1 MNGALFRAFTYRKVS
16 LFGSIICFLSIV
28 LLTFSDS
35 FGEYIVVYSILY
47 GVGMGFT
54 LPANA
59 LALNTYFDKK
69 RRIATGF
76 SWTATALGPVIM
88 PHLISFLLNQYGVQG
103 SVLLFAGLSANAIVC
118 ACLLHP
124 VHWHTKFRDE
134 LKPENTN
141 CVTLVIEDTDKKI
154 DFYIPTPGTK
164 MHKSASFISAQYI
177 FNENDAET
185 PGYEI
190 IDPGTPMLCSGNDGL
205 FTPKRSLYGSKQSLA
220 SQSKRYNTNYFDID
234 SKRASTQNL
243 SISRN
248 MSANNILTTYT
259 KGLPYSE
266 SKKESMR
273 KRKRSTS
280 KNPKIEENADEE
292 LSALQ
297 QNGTEQ
303 PKTDNGEVL
312 KEACAKLEELLSKQ
326 ENGENE
332 SLLKKNGDTN
342 NHKLIENEPEKEEE
356 EKPTTFWQKIVI
368 FFDLDLLND
377 PIYVNIMVG
386 ITLVWFA
393 ELNFSILT
401 PFVLKDFN
409 FNKSETANFMS
420 VVATVD
426 IIVRFLIPFASAKV
440 SWDNRTFFMIGIM
453 SMATGRIFLI
463 ATKSYL
469 ISLPIAALIGFGK
482 GLRTIFM
489 ALAIP
494 SHVPLTRLPA
504 ATGLQLLAGG
514 CMSLILGPVVGWIR
528 DSTEDYTLTLHLI
541 NVFVFATTASWT
553 IEKLIMRHRNKKEKL
568 KADLAKGGIVIKS

>member
-1 MNGALFRAFTYRKVS
+1 M
-16 LFGSIICFLSIV
+16 
-28 LLTFSDS
+28 
-35 FGEYIVVYSILY
+35 
-47 GVGMGFT
+47 
-54 LPANA
+54 
-59 LALNTYFDKK
+59 
-69 RRIATGF
+69 
-76 SWTATALGPVIM
+76 
-88 PHLISFLLNQYGVQG
+88 
-103 SVLLFAGLSANAIVC
+103 
-118 ACLLHP
+118 
-124 VHWHTKFRDE
+124 
-134 LKPENTN
+134 
-141 CVTLVIEDTDKKI
+141 IEDTDKKI
-154 DFYIPTPGTK
+154 DFYIPTPSTK

-220 SQSKRYNTNYFDID
+220 SQSKRYNTNYFEID

-248 MSANNILTTYT
+248 MSANNILSTYT

-297 QNGTEQ
+297 QNGAEQ
-303 PKTDNGEVL
+303 PTTDNGEVL

-342 NHKLIENEPEKEEE
+342 NKLIDNEPEKEEE
-356 EKPTTFWQKIVI
+356 NKPTTLWQKIVI
-368 FFDLDLLND
+368 FFDLDLLKD

-440 SWDNRTFFMIGIM
+440 NWSNRTFFLIGVM
-453 SMATGRIFLI
+453 SMSIGRICKYFL
-463 ATKSYL
+463 K
-469 ISLPIAALIGFGK
+469 LPIYH
-482 GLRTIFM
+482 
-489 ALAIP
+489 
-494 SHVPLTRLPA
+494 S
-504 ATGLQLLAGG
+504 
-514 CMSLILGPVVGWIR
+514 
-528 DSTEDYTLTLHLI
+528 
-541 NVFVFATTASWT
+541 
-553 IEKLIMRHRNKKEKL
+553 
-568 KADLAKGGIVIKS
+568 